1 MGKVAM
7 TSMHKKRTKST
18 KNVGEDLTYIQQG
31 RKDNLFNKWC
41 EN

>member
-18 KNVGEDLTYIQQG
+18 KNVGEDLSYIQQG